1 MFYEFAE
8 KFDLLSCQLAIYQ
21 MARHDDP
28 KAIEMLWKQ
37 IIANG
42 NTLFIYFFFANLLVN
57 IMFFLEELDKLI
69 RPEIK
74 PSDLKNELTENI
86 VRIGKEYVDDDE
98 KYFPLS
104 KKN

>member
-1 MFYEFAE
+1 MLIH
-8 KFDLLSCQLAIYQ
+8 LLNI
-21 MARHDDP
+21 
-28 KAIEMLWKQ
+28 
-37 IIANG
+37 
-42 NTLFIYFFFANLLVN
+42 TLFFQ
-57 IMFFLEELDKLI
+57 ELDKLI

-104 KKN
+104 KY